1 MDVFPETKLNK
12 QSIFSY
18 KSFGSSSELAE
29 GSSPNDFTNDLT
41 KHDLNQ
47 LTDVSPGSPNMF
59 DQSLPKLKEREEHC
73 CRQGVPIQL
82 CAVCILFAIG
92 VTIALVVRIYLD
104 ASLVLP
110 KGVLSDHELCTA
122 LGEGVLRDHGSSVDA
137 AIAGALCLGVVHPHV
152 SGVGG
157 GGVMLIHD
165 MQRNET
171 RVINFQGSAPRTIK
185 EEMLQN
191 ASEIKAGLLVGVPGM
206 LMGLRRAHSL
216 YGSLSWVDVVSRP
229 AAVAREGFN
238 VSHSLANAIS
248 KIQGEQFL
256 ERFRDLF
263 VSDGQALSLGTYVR
277 MPGLAEVL
285 EADLLNFYHGTLSQE
300 MENEVQANGGV
311 LSREDIGNYSVEVQQ
326 PLEGHYKEFIIK
338 VPPPP
343 SAGAA
348 LIAALNLIEGF
359 HLRDSIVTEN
369 KTSHWIAEAL
379 TAALAMTSGLG
390 DPKYNSSVTE
400 LLSVMLSKN
409 LTEVLHQRMNYSQNS
424 PTEYSSTIQLLPK
437 ELLTGQVVVM
447 GPDDLMVSVASSLSR
462 PFGSGIVT
470 KSGVILNSLVL
481 DFLWPNKTRG
491 QPQTYQTNGVE
502 PGKRPLTF
510 LMPAVMLPAWHKCGT
525 YMALSSSGGQ
535 NRLSAITQLLV
546 GVMFQNKE
554 KNDSLSLRFPQL
566 ETNQLLVDTK
576 LPDESVSFLQAK
588 GHRS

>member
-1 MDVFPETKLNK
+1 
-12 QSIFSY
+12 
-18 KSFGSSSELAE
+18 
-29 GSSPNDFTNDLT
+29 
-41 KHDLNQ
+41 
-47 LTDVSPGSPNMF
+47 MF

-82 CAVCILFAIG
+82 SA
-92 VTIALVVRIYLD
+92 ALQ
-104 ASLVLP
+104 VLP

-400 LLSVMLSKN
+400 LLSVMLSFFPQLTLCSCYSKN

-535 NRLSAITQLLV
+535 NRLSAITQV
-546 GVMFQNKE
+546 
-554 KNDSLSLRFPQL
+554 
-566 ETNQLLVDTK
+566 
-576 LPDESVSFLQAK
+576 
-588 GHRS
+588 